1 MSIPP
6 PNRQLFSPLP
16 WYSDYPNFVLTY
28 YAFMFCNVYL
38 SLNSLD
44 SSNVLFISSMA
55 LIS

>member
-6 PNRQLFSPLP
+6 PNRQLFSTPP
-16 WYSDYPNFVLTY
+16 RHSNYPNFVLTY
-28 YAFMFCNVYL
+28 YAFMVCNVYL
-38 SLNSLD
+38 SLNSLG